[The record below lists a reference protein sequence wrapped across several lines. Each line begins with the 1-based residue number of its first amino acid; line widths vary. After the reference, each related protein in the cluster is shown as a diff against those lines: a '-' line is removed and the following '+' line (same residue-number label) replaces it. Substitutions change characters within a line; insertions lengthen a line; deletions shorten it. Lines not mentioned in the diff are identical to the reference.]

1 MKIKTAAVVAAVI
14 GWLSFIFT
22 NSLKSGEKSAE
33 QSAGLEHAVNE
44 LLQRVEY
51 EGDAARLSELIVRKT
66 AHAFEFFVLCLLLFW
81 AFYLLIKNKRAVN
94 ILTVVLTVT
103 AAAVDESLQLISK
116 RGASVKDVFIDCIG
130 ILLAYL
136 TLKLIFKIKSKKES

>member
-1 MKIKTAAVVAAVI
+1 M
-14 GWLSFIFT
+14 
-22 NSLKSGEKSAE
+22 
-33 QSAGLEHAVNE
+33 
-44 LLQRVEY
+44 
-51 EGDAARLSELIVRKT
+51 
-66 AHAFEFFVLCLLLFW
+66 LLLFW